1 MFYPSRIPILCLILA
16 CFLSISC
23 GGEADKPLLR
33 HVRTIAAIDTGAG
46 EPFGI
51 LAIDKGV
58 YVTNGTSGGL
68 ISVKDDGSSASLTNL
83 QTPSGL
89 ARTADGNIIGVDS
102 EDHTVFEVDLKGNK
116 TTIAGTVSLSGF
128 ADGPATNASFN
139 GPTGVAVSKEG
150 VIYVADTYNDR
161 IRAIKEGNV
170 TTVAGNARGFA
181 DGVGTQAMFDTPL
194 GLAMWEDRLLVADA
208 GNRRIRVVEPDGRVW
223 TLAGTGAGN
232 LADGL
237 PSVASFVRPTA
248 IAVSPDGIIY
258 IADGNAI
265 RAMGRRS
272 FGYVE
277 TIAGGS
283 RGFAD
288 GHALTAKFD
297 RPSGLAVDDQGRLLV
312 ADSNNGL
319 VRIIEAYPSEPP
331 QDSAKTSK
339 SKKIDDARPNPE
351 LKPQDVTA
359 EQFRELQ
366 PPRWPYDPPEAK
378 RDIAGTL
385 GEIRGE
391 IVDDSSS
398 VWFHNGL
405 DIAGAYG
412 ETARF
417 IRNEK
422 VLDPMSTDNFGTLR
436 ELIRLPSI
444 GYIHIRLGRDSSE
457 RPFGDQRFIFSNENS
472 GKLNGVRVRRGT
484 KFNAGE
490 PIGTLNPMNHVHLI
504 AGPAGSEMN
513 ALNALTLPGVS
524 DSITPIVENVKLFDE
539 AWNEF
544 ETAGGNQRIKLTGK
558 TRIVAKAYDRMDGN
572 PERRRLGVYRVG
584 YQVFTAQPSQDIDW
598 TITFDRNPPLDAV
611 RTVYAKGSKSGATGE
626 TIFNYIVSNRLNAN
640 GYGEGFLNVST
651 LAPGSYTLRV
661 FAADYFGNQSSKDIQ
676 FEVIR

>member
-1 MFYPSRIPILCLILA
+1 MLYPSRSLIFLLILSA
-16 CFLSISC
+16 IFMSSC
-23 GGEADKPLLR
+23 GSDADKPLLR
-33 HVRTIAAIDTGAG
+33 HVRTVASIDSGAG

-51 LAIDKGV
+51 VWTK
-58 YVTNGTSGGL
+58 NGTYITDGNTGSL
-68 ISVKDDGSSASLTNL
+68 TSSKADGSLSTVTML
-83 QTPSGL
+83 QTPSGISAMPNGDL
-89 ARTADGNIIGVDS
+89 FVVDS
-102 EDHTVFEVDLKGNK
+102 EDHTVVKIDSTGKKEIF
-116 TTIAGTVSLSGF
+116 AGTPGVSGSD
-128 ADGPATNASFN
+128 DGSSASFN
-139 GPTGVAVSKEG
+139 APTGIAVTKDG
-150 VIYVADTYNDR
+150 TVYVADTYNDR
-161 IRAIKEGNV
+161 IRVIKDRNI
-170 TTVAGNARGFA
+170 TTLAGGTRGFA
-181 DGVGTQAMFDTPL
+181 DGIGTQAMFDTPL

-223 TLAGTGAGN
+223 TLAGTGAGDIT
-232 LADGL
+232 DGL

-272 FGYVE
+272 FRYVE
-277 TIAGGS
+277 TIAGGR

-297 RPSGLAVDDQGRLLV
+297 RPSGIAVDDQGRLLV

-319 VRIIEAYPSEPP
+319 IRIIEPFPSEPSVVKDGKENAKSEP
-331 QDSAKTSK
+331 AVVTGGINNKPISA
-339 SKKIDDARPNPE
+339 E
-351 LKPQDVTA
+351 
-359 EQFRELQ
+359 EFRSLQ

-391 IVDDSSS
+391 IVDDNSS

-417 IRNEK
+417 IRSEK
-422 VLDPMSTDNFGTLR
+422 VLDPISTENFGTLR
-436 ELIRLPSI
+436 ELIRLPAV
-444 GYIHIRLGRDSSE
+444 GYIHIRLGRDSSN
-457 RPFGDQRFIFSNENS
+457 RPFGGQKFIFSNEID

-524 DSITPIVENVKLFDE
+524 DSIPPVVENVKLFE
-539 AWNEF
+539 ESWTEIETTRGNE
-544 ETAGGNQRIKLTGK
+544 RIKLSGK
-558 TRIVAKAYDRMDGN
+558 TRIVAKAFDRMDGN
-572 PERRRLGVYRVG
+572 PDRRRLGVYRVG
-584 YQVFTAQPSQDIDW
+584 YQVFQGQPSQDVNW
-598 TITFDRNPPLDAV
+598 TITFDRNPPSEAV

-626 TIFNYIVSNRLNAN
+626 TIFNYIVTNRLNAN
-640 GYGEGFLNVST
+640 GFGEDFLDAST
-651 LAPGSYTLRV
+651 LAPGAYTLRV
-661 FAADYFGNQSSKDIQ
+661 FAADYFGNQTSKDIQ
-676 FEVIR
+676 FDVIR

>member
-1 MFYPSRIPILCLILA
+1 MLYPSRVLILCLLSA

-23 GGEADKPLLR
+23 GSETDKPLLR
-33 HVRTIAAIDTGAG
+33 HVRTIAAIDAGSG
-46 EPFGI
+46 EPFGM
-51 LAIDKGV
+51 LAIEKGI
-58 YVTNGTSGGL
+58 YVSNGVGGGILSVKADGTSSPL
-68 ISVKDDGSSASLTNL
+68 INL

-89 ARTADGNIIGVDS
+89 AQTSDGKIIAVDS
-102 EDHTVFEVDLKGNK
+102 EDHTVVQIDMSGTKS
-116 TTIAGTVSLSGF
+116 TIAGTVAATGS
-128 ADGPATNASFN
+128 ADGPAASASFN
-139 GPTGVAVSKEG
+139 GPTGIAVSKEG
-150 VIYVADTYNDR
+150 VIYISDTYNDR
-161 IRAIKEGNV
+161 IRVIKDGNV
-170 TTVAGNARGFA
+170 STIAGNTRGFS

-194 GLAMWEDRLLVADA
+194 GLAMWDDRLLVADA
-208 GNRRIRVVEPDGRVW
+208 GNRRIRVVEADGRVW
-223 TLAGTGAGN
+223 TLAGTGEGD
-232 LADGL
+232 LIDGL

-277 TIAGGS
+277 TIAGGR

-319 VRIIEAYPSEPP
+319 IRIIEPAAPPS
-331 QDSAKTSK
+331 QGSAKSSK
-339 SKKIDDARPNPE
+339 SKKLGDSQPPAE
-351 LKPQDVTA
+351 LKPVEITA
-359 EQFRELQ
+359 DEFRGLQ
-366 PPRWPYDPPEAK
+366 PARWPYDPPEAK

-391 IVDDSSS
+391 IVDDNSS

-417 IRNEK
+417 IRSEK
-422 VLDPMSTDNFGTLR
+422 VRDPMSTENFGTLR
-436 ELIRLPSI
+436 ELIRLPSV
-444 GYIHIRLGRDSSE
+444 GYIHIRLGRDSSNV
-457 RPFGDQRFIFSNENS
+457 PFGDQRFIFSNENS

-490 PIGTLNPMNHVHLI
+490 AIGTLNPMNHVHLI

-513 ALNALTLPGVS
+513 ALKALTFPGVS
-524 DSITPIVENVKLFDE
+524 DSIAPVVENVKLFDE
-539 AWNEF
+539 SWTEI
-544 ETAGGNQRIKLTGK
+544 ETAKSNERIKLSGK

-572 PERRRLGVYRVG
+572 PDRRRLGVYRVG
-584 YQVFTAQPSQDIDW
+584 YQVFQGQPSQGVNW
-598 TITFDRNPPLDAV
+598 TITFDRNPPSEAV

-640 GYGEGFLNVST
+640 GYGEDFLDVST
-651 LAPGSYTLRV
+651 LAAGAYTLRV

>member
-1 MFYPSRIPILCLILA
+1 MFYPTRTIVFLIS
-16 CFLSISC
+16 LSTIFMTSC
-23 GGEADKPLLR
+23 GGKADKPMLR
-33 HVRTIAAIDTGAG
+33 QVRTIASIDTGSG

-51 LAIDKGV
+51 LAGNNGT
-58 YVTNGTSGGL
+58 YFTSGTSGTVGL
-68 ISVKDDGSSASLTNL
+68 ILPDGSLSPIATL
-83 QTPSGL
+83 QTPSGIAMMPNGDL
-89 ARTADGNIIGVDS
+89 IAVDS
-102 EDHTVFEVDLKGNK
+102 EDHTIVKLDSAGKKDIF
-116 TTIAGTVSLSGF
+116 AGTPGMSGSG
-128 ADGPATNASFN
+128 DGPTSSFN
-139 GPTGVAVSKEG
+139 GPTGVAVSKDG
-150 VIYVADTYNDR
+150 TAYVADTYSDR
-161 IRAIKEGNV
+161 IRSIKDGRV
-170 TTVAGNARGFA
+170 STIAGGTRGFA

-208 GNRRIRVVEPDGRVW
+208 GNRRIRVVEPNGRVW
-223 TLAGTGAGN
+223 TLAGTGAGDPV
-232 LADGL
+232 DGI
-237 PSVASFVRPTA
+237 PSVASFARPTA

-265 RAMGRRS
+265 RAIGRRS

-277 TIAGGS
+277 TIAGGR

-297 RPSGLAVDDQGRLLV
+297 RPSGLAVDDQGRLLI

-319 VRIIEAYPSEPP
+319 VRILEPSSPSEQPVVTGGKEKSVPP
-331 QDSAKTSK
+331 AVTGGQ
-339 SKKIDDARPNPE
+339 I
-351 LKPQDVTA
+351 TA
-359 EQFRELQ
+359 EDFRQLQ

-417 IRNEK
+417 IRSEK
-422 VLDPMSTDNFGTLR
+422 VLDPISTENFGSLR

-444 GYIHIRLGRDSSE
+444 GYIHIRLGRDSSN
-457 RPFGDQRFIFSNENS
+457 RPFGDERFVFSNESS

-484 KFNAGE
+484 KFDAGE
-490 PIGTLNPMNHVHLI
+490 AIGTLNPMNHVHLI

-524 DSITPIVENVKLFDE
+524 DSIAPVVENVKLFDE
-539 AWNEF
+539 SWNEI
-544 ETAGGNQRIKLTGK
+544 ETAKGSERMNLSGK
-558 TRIVAKAYDRMDGN
+558 TRVVAKAYDRMDGN
-572 PERRRLGVYRVG
+572 PDRRRLGVYRVG
-584 YQVFTAQPSQDIDW
+584 YQVFTGQPSSDIDW

-626 TIFNYIVSNRLNAN
+626 TIFNYIVTNRLNAN
-640 GYGEGFLNVST
+640 GYGEGFLDVST
-651 LAPGSYTLRV
+651 LAPGRYTLRV

-676 FEVIR
+676 FDVIR